1 MSSLKK
7 RIGFDRK
14 LNIGIVIV
22 LSVMLLIMAASSY
35 LSVSKTLER
44 QINEEVTATL
54 EARSLEFDNWINEQ
68 QNIISYYAD
77 SIIYSDFLNTKSKS
91 ELESF
96 LASKKPDNVIDYY
109 VVDSNAVTTFASG
122 FVLPDDFDVTA
133 RDWYKDTIAHKGE
146 FICTS
151 PYIDNNT
158 KKLVITVAK
167 AYYSG
172 STLQFVMGADIYAD
186 NLESITQNVNLYDKA
201 YPILTDSDLNILV
214 HKNSEYM
221 PNVAED
227 GSSTSVNLR
236 DLECYGGVVDMLD
249 SESFSVINRTK
260 DFDGRTVCFIPY
272 KISSVGW
279 YYLYAIDRIEYMGEM
294 SAFAIAQLIILLAA
308 LVVVSFAIGILLN
321 KLLKPIQE
329 LKTAVQNME
338 QGNLSYVPSYYAND
352 SISQLCESLGDTNTV
367 WLRYIGDITGNL
379 DKLSR
384 GNFDLEFNGDY
395 VGDFAEIKQSIISI
409 SDSLRTIIG
418 GIDTAS
424 NQVALG
430 SDNVAETSNSLAS
443 GVNEQSRTIDD
454 LTTLIQSLVSQI
466 EANAKSAEDAQKR
479 SLVTSENV
487 VECNKRM
494 TELMES
500 MRDIDEKAQEIVK
513 IIAAI
518 DDIAF
523 QTNILAL
530 NAAVEAARAGD
541 AGKGFAVVADEV
553 RNLASKSAE
562 AVKNTSDLIN
572 STGIA
577 VEKGTRL
584 AAETDE
590 ALKVVSKG
598 VEHVNDLIT
607 SISEASEVQ
616 AGEVKAVSDKITSI
630 EEIVRFTASTAEES
644 AASSEELSSQAK
656 TLQEMVLHFKGTK

>member
-1 MSSLKK
+1 MNLKK
-7 RIGFDRK
+7 RMGFHKK
-14 LNIGIVIV
+14 LNFGILIV
-22 LSVMLLIMAASSY
+22 LAVMLLLMAVSSY
-35 LSVSKTLER
+35 LTVRNTLEK
-44 QINEEVTATL
+44 QVNAKVAATL
-54 EARSLEFDNWINEQ
+54 EARAVEFDNWVCEEQ
-68 QNIISYYAD
+68 NVISYYAD
-77 SIIYSDFLNTKSKS
+77 SIIYGDFLNTKSKS

-96 LASKKPDNVIDYY
+96 LASKKSDHVIDYY
-109 VVDSNAVTTFASG
+109 VVDSKAVTTFASG

-158 KKLVITVAK
+158 AKMVVTIAK
-167 AYYSG
+167 AYYDG
-172 STLQFVMGADIYAD
+172 DTLQFVMGADIYAD
-186 NLESITQNVNLYDKA
+186 SLAEITKNVSLYDKA
-201 YPILTDSDLNILV
+201 YPILADNDFNILV
-214 HKNSEYM
+214 HKNEEYM
-221 PNVAED
+221 PSISED

-236 DLECYGGVVDMLD
+236 DLECYSGIVEMLEGD
-249 SESFSVINRTK
+249 SFTAVTTK
-260 DFDGRTVCFIPY
+260 DYDGKNTSFILS

-279 YYLYAIDRIEYMGEM
+279 YYLYAIDRVEYINEM
-294 SAFAIAQLIILLAA
+294 SAFAISQLVILLASLA
-308 LVVVSFAIGILLN
+308 VISLATGILM
-321 KLLKPIQE
+321 KRLLKPMDE

-338 QGNLSYVPSYYAND
+338 QGNLNYVPSYYADD
-352 SISQLCESLGDTNTV
+352 SISQLCEKLGDTNAV
-367 WLRYIGDITGNL
+367 WLRYIDDITGNL
-379 DKLSR
+379 DKLSH
-384 GNFDLEFNGDY
+384 GDFNIEFNGDY

-409 SDSLRTIIG
+409 SDSLQAIIG

-424 NQVALG
+424 SQVALG
-430 SDNVAETSNSLAS
+430 SGNVAETSNSLAG
-443 GVNEQSRTIDD
+443 GVNEQSRTIDE
-454 LTTLIQSLVSQI
+454 LTELIQSLVKQI
-466 EANAKSAEDAQKR
+466 ESNAKAAEDAQKR

-487 VECNKRM
+487 VECNNRM

-562 AVKNTSDLIN
+562 AVKNTGDLIN

-577 VEKGTRL
+577 VEKGTKL

-590 ALKVVSKG
+590 ALKVVSEG
-598 VEHVNDLIT
+598 VERVNSLIMG
-607 SISEASEVQ
+607 ISKASEVQ
-616 AGEVKAVSDKITSI
+616 AEEVKAVSDKITSI
-630 EEIVRFTASTAEES
+630 EEVVRFTASTAEES
-644 AASSEELSSQAK
+644 AASSEELSSQAR
-656 TLQEMVLHFKGTK
+656 TLQEMVLQFKGTK

>member
-1 MSSLKK
+1 
-7 RIGFDRK
+7 
-14 LNIGIVIV
+14 
-22 LSVMLLIMAASSY
+22 MLLFMAASSY
-35 LSVSKTLER
+35 FTVRHSLEK
-44 QINEEVTATL
+44 QVNAKVAATL
-54 EARSLEFDNWINEQ
+54 EAKAVEFDEWICDE

-77 SIIYSDFLNTKSKS
+77 SIIYSDFLNTKPKS

-96 LASKKPDNVIDYY
+96 LASKKSDHVIDYY
-109 VVDSNAVTTFASG
+109 VVDSKAVTTFASG

-158 KKLVITVAK
+158 GKLVVTIAK
-167 AYYSG
+167 AYYDG
-172 STLQFVMGADIYAD
+172 NTLQFVMGADIYAD
-186 NLESITQNVNLYDKA
+186 SLAEISKNVDLYEKA
-201 YPILTDSDLNILV
+201 YPILADNDLNILV
-214 HKNSEYM
+214 HKNAEFM
-221 PNVAED
+221 PSVSED

-236 DLECYGGVVDMLD
+236 DLECYNGIVEMLEND
-249 SESFSVINRTK
+249 SFSVMTAKDYDGTK
-260 DFDGRTVCFIPY
+260 SNFILS

-279 YYLYAIDRIEYMGEM
+279 YYLYAIDRMEYMREM
-294 SAFAIAQLIILLAA
+294 STFAISQLCILVAA
-308 LVVVSFAIGILLN
+308 LVVISTATGILL
-321 KLLKPIQE
+321 KRLLKPMDE

-338 QGNLSYVPSYYAND
+338 QGNLSYVPSYYADD
-352 SISQLCESLGDTNTV
+352 SISQLCEKLGDTTSV

-379 DKLSR
+379 DKLSH
-384 GNFDLEFNGDY
+384 GDFDIEFNGEY

-409 SDSLRTIIG
+409 SDSLQTIIG

-430 SDNVAETSNSLAS
+430 SGNVAETSNSLAG
-443 GVNEQSRTIDD
+443 GVNEQSRTIDE
-454 LTTLIQSLVSQI
+454 LTELIQSLVKQI
-466 EANAKSAEDAQKR
+466 EANAKAAEDAQKR
-479 SLVTSENV
+479 SFITSENV

-553 RNLASKSAE
+553 RNLASKAAE
-562 AVKNTSDLIN
+562 AVKNTGDLIS

-584 AAETDE
+584 ASETDE
-590 ALKVVSKG
+590 ALKVVSEG
-598 VEHVNDLIT
+598 VERVNSLIT
-607 SISEASEVQ
+607 GISKASEVQ
-616 AGEVKAVSDKITSI
+616 ADEVKAGSD
-630 EEIVRFTASTAEES
+630 
-644 AASSEELSSQAK
+644 
-656 TLQEMVLHFKGTK
+656 